1 MSFLQENY
9 EISPYIAEFINTT
22 TNLVFE
28 AGALLIYLLPIKET
42 KSRSAFLSFT
52 HNPHLAFDSRPLHLR
67 RLQRAPQWHR
77 EAVHSHPPSFETS
90 AQIRHG
96 YKLGLGLFAYAAF
109 VTVTY
114 VYFVHDPVFHQ
125 VSYGLL
131 VVIIVGRSTYLVH
144 RLPLSETRRIL
155 VFVLRTAASSFLG
168 AFILWNI
175 DNIFC
180 SSLRG
185 WRKNLGIYP
194 VGAVSELHGWWH
206 IGTALGCYYYIV
218 FNEWIQQ
225 ILAGNSQVF
234 ELHWALG
241 FVPYI
246 RKAEGSVKTAAND
259 HVETKKKK

>member
-1 MSFLQENY
+1 MTSIPTFKFNLTSPFPLSTRQDGELGRNTFLGEN
-9 EISPYIAEFINTT
+9 A
-22 TNLVFE
+22 
-28 AGALLIYLLPIKET
+28 ALLIDEASLV
-42 KSRSAFLSFT
+42 LSFRSKRT
-52 HNPHLAFDSRPLHLR
+52 ARQ
-67 RLQRAPQWHR
+67 RLIGA
-77 EAVHSHPPSFETS
+77 SFETS

-131 VVIIVGRSTYLVH
+131 VVIIVGRSTYLVR